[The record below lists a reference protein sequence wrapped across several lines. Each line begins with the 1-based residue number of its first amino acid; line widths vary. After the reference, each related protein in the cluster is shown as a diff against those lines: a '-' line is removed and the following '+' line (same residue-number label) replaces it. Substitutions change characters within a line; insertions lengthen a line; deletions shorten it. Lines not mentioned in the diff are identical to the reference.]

1 MYDEDMKQERRIRKW
16 VAAKIRRGIAGETG
30 EEDLRREKVR
40 ERKKRTKKEIRIR
53 IGKWIKKK

>member
-1 MYDEDMKQERRIRKW
+1 
-16 VAAKIRRGIAGETG
+16 VGCRGIAGETG